1 MNINISNSFNF
12 DTIIESIASISYTT
26 GDSTTLTSSQFSIVQ
41 NDLEPNLILDF
52 TDSASEVINFAS
64 TANIPNYT
72 ILSTLGFNTTLQNQI
87 NKTTTQMT
95 VTYDARLDTQCQIVI
110 DSEQMQISNLSHN
123 LVLGLTYLTVIRG
136 SSPQIHY
143 RNSIVGVIISNPTTT
158 FLDATLGRIKVS
170 WTARDTSMIGT
181 YELKITFTR
190 VSGGSTSKWTVTPI
204 SVNVRKKY

>member
-204 SVNVRKKY
+204 SINVRKKY